1 MSGDRAG
8 GEPPGGEARAGHGYC
23 VHVGRMKTLR
33 SPAGSSLDPP
43 VVRSISFADQTTRDM
58 GQVEWKKNERGSKE
72 MFL

>member
-1 MSGDRAG
+1 M
-8 GEPPGGEARAGHGYC
+8 EKPGQGAVTVSTWKDEN
-23 VHVGRMKTLR
+23 TR

-58 GQVEWKKNERGSKE
+58 GQVEWKKNEWGSKE